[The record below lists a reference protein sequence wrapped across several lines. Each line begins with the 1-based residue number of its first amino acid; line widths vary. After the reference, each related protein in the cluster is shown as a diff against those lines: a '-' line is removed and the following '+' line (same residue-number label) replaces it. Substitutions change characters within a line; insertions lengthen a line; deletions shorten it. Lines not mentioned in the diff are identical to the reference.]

1 MDKAVKRV
9 IENQDRFYALLR
21 STNEPGIEDLISSI
35 HNNSNFFWTHS
46 HSHHHYSS
54 GLVEHSLGVYD
65 QMVRHSA
72 GLNVTD
78 HDLILTGLLHDICM
92 AHNYKHEWP
101 HEPGEHGG
109 NSGKIVEKFLP
120 NLSQEAKLAIE
131 KHRHSPHGED
141 VELHPLWALV
151 RKSDMADAATSP
163 KYTLKFMELGL
174 GHQEDVMDMLFNKWD
189 ILSLLKAT
197 KRKNIHHLCHWL
209 EKGSAFFEAPAS
221 KNQHNVFRGGLA
233 KHSMDV
239 YREAMEL
246 NKTYGLPVESV
257 TLCSLLHDV
266 CKHDQFTID
275 YLGRPQRI
283 QNKIKEGHGMRS
295 VEIITQLF
303 GVPLSEEEK
312 MAIWW
317 HMGQHEESLQKYP
330 EVYEQAKD
338 LPLVQ
343 LINKADGIAA
353 AKAKNNS

>member
-1 MDKAVKRV
+1 
-9 IENQDRFYALLR
+9 
-21 STNEPGIEDLISSI
+21 
-35 HNNSNFFWTHS
+35 
-46 HSHHHYSS
+46 
-54 GLVEHSLGVYD
+54 
-65 QMVRHSA
+65 
-72 GLNVTD
+72 
-78 HDLILTGLLHDICM
+78 
-92 AHNYKHEWP
+92 
-101 HEPGEHGG
+101 
-109 NSGKIVEKFLP
+109 
-120 NLSQEAKLAIE
+120 
-131 KHRHSPHGED
+131 
-141 VELHPLWALV
+141 
-151 RKSDMADAATSP
+151 MADAATSP